1 MASIISA
8 GTTSGTA
15 LNMSGDT
22 SGNLAFQTGA
32 GANTITVPNTTGTVA
47 LTSEVIGVGQT
58 WQGVSGSRAT
68 GVTYTNSTG
77 KPIAVAISYTC
88 NANNTVQGLTISGL
102 NVYAAGYP
110 ALNGGGSGF
119 SLIVPNGATYATLTN
134 AGTMTIVTWSE
145 LR

>member
-22 SGNLAFQTGA
+22 TGNLAFQTGA
-32 GANTITVPNTTGTVA
+32 GTYTITVPNATGTVA

-58 WQGVSGSRAT
+58 WQNVAGSRVAGT
-68 GVTYTNSTG
+68 TYTNSTG
-77 KPIAVAISYTC
+77 KPITIAISYTVS
-88 NANNTVQGLTISGL
+88 ALNTVQGLTISGL
-102 NVYAAGYP
+102 NVFAAGYP
-110 ALNGGGSGF
+110 AANGGGSGF
-119 SLIVPNGATYATLTN
+119 SLIVPNGATYATVTN
-134 AGTMTIVTWSE
+134 AGTITIVSWSE